1 MSTDGLSGV
10 EPPSVDAG
18 LAHAPD
24 PSTPGVVTVYN
35 PQADG
40 NALASQWL
48 TVEEKSLYDLSDW
61 R

>member
-1 MSTDGLSGV
+1 M
-10 EPPSVDAG
+10 
-18 LAHAPD
+18 
-24 PSTPGVVTVYN
+24 PGVVTVYN

-40 NALASQWL
+40 DALASQWL